1 MSLLVRHGWPFMLV
15 AWATGTALSCLLTL
29 LRVLPKFYEWE
40 FIDGEAISMST
51 SATVAGVLSSIGGLL
66 LFPFLCGKDHRCFLD
81 CACIEQTDKARMQ
94 EGIRN
99 IGGFL
104 QSAEELHVLLS
115 EPYLTRLWCVF
126 ELAAYHKLNPSGRIT
141 IAPVFVEVSVCLLFA
156 YLHVASWFFMALR
169 TSAIGQTGWIWMVLA
184 CFACSLFPLVHAM
197 RHICMYKQALLSSL
211 GSFSFETLAC
221 ANESDRLIIREAI
234 VRWYGSVEAFSEFVR
249 GPFRKVVHD
258 SVRTPGGMPFG
269 YVLLMATAVLNPAL
283 DRLLSLLCAGT
294 SVETV
299 WAYTCGAI
307 LGLHMAFYPAMIIL
321 GLHACDRWA
330 REWSCGCAAVMQTM
344 GIGLTIWLLFALG
357 TITASSAYRGT
368 LPYPV
373 SMLLWTGFSL
383 LLAFFTWRCLWQR
396 RGPVIS

>member
-1 MSLLVRHGWPFMLV
+1 MIFVTVLRARH
-15 AWATGTALSCLLTL
+15 
-29 LRVLPKFYEWE
+29 
-40 FIDGEAISMST
+40 
-51 SATVAGVLSSIGGLL
+51 
-66 LFPFLCGKDHRCFLD
+66 
-81 CACIEQTDKARMQ
+81 AR
-94 EGIRN
+94 
-99 IGGFL
+99 
-104 QSAEELHVLLS
+104 
-115 EPYLTRLWCVF
+115 WCVF

-269 YVLLMATAVLNPAL
+269 NLAANGLDLGPLIFCSPGIMIQACTLNATGV
-283 DRLLSLLCAGT
+283 
-294 SVETV
+294 
-299 WAYTCGAI
+299 
-307 LGLHMAFYPAMIIL
+307 F
-321 GLHACDRWA
+321 
-330 REWSCGCAAVMQTM
+330 Q
-344 GIGLTIWLLFALG
+344 
-357 TITASSAYRGT
+357 SAQD
-368 LPYPV
+368 
-373 SMLLWTGFSL
+373 M
-383 LLAFFTWRCLWQR
+383 FF
-396 RGPVIS
+396 